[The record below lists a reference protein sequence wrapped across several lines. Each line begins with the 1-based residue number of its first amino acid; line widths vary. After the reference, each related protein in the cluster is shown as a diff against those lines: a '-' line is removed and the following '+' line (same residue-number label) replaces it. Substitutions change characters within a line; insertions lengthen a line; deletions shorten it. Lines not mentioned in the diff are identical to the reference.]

1 MKNAEQLIKDTGLR
15 PTKARVAVLA
25 TISHASAALSHTEIL
40 NLLEGNKEFDRVTI
54 YRVLDWLH
62 ENQLVHKILTDNRSW
77 KFQSNIKVKKNQYK
91 PSSVKQLFDNGHAHA
106 HLQCVRCGS
115 VICIHEFESHIPDQL
130 IKQYNISG
138 IEVNLKGI
146 CQQCAK
152 SNQFSD

>member
-1 MKNAEQLIKDTGLR
+1 MKNAEKRIIDAGLR
-15 PTKARVAVLA
+15 PTKARIAVLA
-25 TISHASAALSHTEIL
+25 TITHATKALSHHEIL

-62 ENQLVHKILTDNRSW
+62 QHQLVHKILTDNRSW
-77 KFQSNIKVKKNQYK
+77 KFQSNDHVQSKQYK
-91 PSSVKQLFDNGHAHA
+91 PASVKQLFDHGHAHA
-106 HLQCVRCGS
+106 HLQCEQCGS

-138 IEVNLKGI
+138 IEVSLKGI

-152 SNQFSD
+152 SH